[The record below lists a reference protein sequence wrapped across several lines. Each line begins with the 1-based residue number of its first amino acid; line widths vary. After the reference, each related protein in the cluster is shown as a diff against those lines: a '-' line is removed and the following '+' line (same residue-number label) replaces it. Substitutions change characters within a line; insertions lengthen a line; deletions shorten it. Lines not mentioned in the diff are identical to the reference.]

1 MEDLN
6 TSGFF
11 PNTTGTLL
19 VSRDVVSVFTNIDN
33 NRGLTAVKKALNAK
47 EKETNFHDHMHSK
60 SCEN

>member
-6 TSGFF
+6 TSSLF

-47 EKETNFHDHMHSK
+47 ENKFPWPHA
-60 SCEN
+60 